1 MHRKSPRNTN
11 APREA
16 GLVGVVVGAFRLS
29 TVVEGSLAF
38 SKHLGIDIEVLDP
51 TPAAGER
58 VLYARPS
65 KVRFRDFSLGLDPD
79 ELPLAPVQIALE
91 KGDLVLL
98 LSDGI
103 PEARSAAGEEF
114 GEERVLA
121 IVRRERERPA
131 AEIIRIL
138 MDEARRFSDPDPL
151 QDDMTV
157 VVVKL

>member
-1 MHRKSPRNTN
+1 M
-11 APREA
+11 
-16 GLVGVVVGAFRLS
+16 
-29 TVVEGSLAF
+29 
-38 SKHLGIDIEVLDP
+38 
-51 TPAAGER
+51 
-58 VLYARPS
+58 
-65 KVRFRDFSLGLDPD
+65 
-79 ELPLAPVQIALE
+79 
-91 KGDLVLL
+91 VLL

-103 PEARSAAGEEF
+103 SEARSAAGEEF
-114 GEERVLA
+114 GEERVLD

>member
-1 MHRKSPRNTN
+1 M
-11 APREA
+11 
-16 GLVGVVVGAFRLS
+16 
-29 TVVEGSLAF
+29 
-38 SKHLGIDIEVLDP
+38 
-51 TPAAGER
+51 
-58 VLYARPS
+58 
-65 KVRFRDFSLGLDPD
+65 
-79 ELPLAPVQIALE
+79 QIALE